1 MFSGMPAFCDTSSEV
16 RQAGALI
23 MAAND
28 NKEEDLNVFGERLA
42 LCSVDP
48 VTGFYRDGCC
58 STGDEDR
65 GRHVVCAEVTAS
77 FLEFSKQMGNDLSTP
92 RPEFGFP
99 GLKPGDRWCLCADRW
114 QQALEAGAAPRVV
127 LSATHRLALEHV
139 DLADLKRHALDLA

>member
-1 MFSGMPAFCDTSSEV
+1 
-16 RQAGALI
+16 

-42 LCSVDP
+42 SCSVDP

-58 STGDEDR
+58 SISDEDR
-65 GRHVVCAEVTAS
+65 GRHVVCAEVTAA
-77 FLEFSKQMGNDLSTP
+77 FLEFSKRAGNDLSTP
-92 RPEFGFP
+92 HPEFGFP

-127 LSATHRLALEHV
+127 LGATHRLALEHV

>member
-1 MFSGMPAFCDTSSEV
+1 
-16 RQAGALI
+16 

-28 NKEEDLNVFGERLA
+28 NQEDDVNVFGEELA
-42 LCSVDP
+42 QCSVDP
-48 VTGFYRDGCC
+48 VTGFYRNGCC
-58 STGDEDR
+58 STGAEDL
-65 GRHVVCAEVTAS
+65 GRHVVCAEMTAA
-77 FLEFSKQMGNDLSTP
+77 FLEFSKRAGNDLSTP
-92 RPEFGFP
+92 RPELGFA

>member
-1 MFSGMPAFCDTSSEV
+1 
-16 RQAGALI
+16 

-28 NKEEDLNVFGERLA
+28 KNEEDLNVFGERLA

-58 STGDEDR
+58 STGDQDR

-77 FLEFSKQMGNDLSTP
+77 FLEFSKRMGNDLSTP